1 MREAK
6 PGNGI
11 NPKWGRRNTSG
22 VTIASS
28 IRFEGVSHAYGE
40 RATLQG
46 VDLEVMPGE
55 VMCLLGP
62 SGSGKTTLLRLAAG
76 LAEPT
81 AGSILI
87 NKLQVSAPGNVVP
100 PEKRGVGLVFQD
112 FALFPHLT
120 IRKNVEFGLTELAG
134 RERRAYAERLLERV
148 GLANYGDYYP
158 NNLSGGE
165 QQRVALARALAPR
178 PGILLMDEP
187 FSGLDSRM
195 REEVRDE
202 TIGLLADTRSTVLI
216 VTHDPDEAMKIG
228 DRIALMRDGRIIQ
241 VGTTTQLYDRPNS
254 LFSARFFSEL
264 NVFPGR
270 MNNGRIECIFGRLN
284 YAGENVALSRPPDG
298 ESVAVCVRPMDFNVL
313 PVGSQ
318 KARRKSDPQDTF
330 SLNAILNA
338 RKTVGDQELLE
349 VSIEGFETPVHI
361 RLNRGELPLEV
372 RQIQLQPKKDKV
384 LTFPLE

>member
-6 PGNGI
+6 QGTGLI
-11 NPKWGRRNTSG
+11 SKWGKRNTSG

-40 RATLQG
+40 RSTLQQ

-55 VMCLLGP
+55 VVCLLGP

-76 LAEPT
+76 LAEPS

-87 NKLQVSAPGNVVP
+87 NRQEVSRPGKVTP

-120 IRKNVEFGLTELAG
+120 ICKNVEFGLTELSS
-134 RERRAYAERLLERV
+134 RERREYALRLLDRV
-148 GLANYGDYYP
+148 GLSNQGDSYP

-165 QQRVALARALAPR
+165 QQRVSLARALAPR

-202 TIGLLADTRSTVLI
+202 TIGLLRDTRSTVLI
-216 VTHDPDEAMKIG
+216 VTHDPEEAMKIG
-228 DRIALMRDGRIIQ
+228 DRIALMQEGRILQ
-241 VGTTTQLYDRPNS
+241 VGTSAQLYDQPKN
-254 LFSARFFSEL
+254 LFAARFFSEL
-264 NVFPGR
+264 NIFDGQVEGESISWLF
-270 MNNGRIECIFGRLN
+270 GRIPIAEIPGSIN
-284 YAGENVALSRPPDG
+284 QNVKL
-298 ESVAVCVRPMDFNVL
+298 AVCVRPTDFHVKVAGDVKARRMSDPDETLAITAIVRTRKIVGDNELFEVLVDGMEKAVHLCLRRGDLPDKAREVSIQPRPGKAMVL
-313 PVGSQ
+313 PV
-318 KARRKSDPQDTF
+318 
-330 SLNAILNA
+330 
-338 RKTVGDQELLE
+338 E
-349 VSIEGFETPVHI
+349 
-361 RLNRGELPLEV
+361 
-372 RQIQLQPKKDKV
+372 
-384 LTFPLE
+384 